1 MMNLYYINHLNERL
15 DLDTENIILQYQE
28 LFDYSWDVES
38 DNDRIMSFSRKS
50 ATIPV
55 TVTVTADTPE
65 EYAEILDQFHR
76 TVEKDVLALTA
87 GRLYLGDQY
96 LICYISGDIKQ
107 GAFMGVPIQ
116 VKNLSLVTDYPFW
129 IKEQAYTFKP
139 GSDHDT
145 GDLEFPFDC
154 PFDLMGDAAGIGV
167 INLEHYAAC
176 DFLITVYGPCTNPRI
191 VISGNI
197 YEVRTKLDAGEYMQI
212 DSRSFTI
219 TRVKDGGQKVN
230 EFDNRNSSSGRIFKK
245 ISPGYNLVSWDGSFG
260 FDITLYI
267 ERSEPLW
274 ITDSQ

>member
-1 MMNLYYINHLNERL
+1 MNLYYINHLNERL

-65 EYAEILDQFHR
+65 EYVEILARFHR
-76 TVEKDVLALTA
+76 TVEKDVLAMTP
-87 GRLYLGDQY
+87 GRLHLGDQY

-107 GAFMGVPIQ
+107 DAFMGVPIQ

-139 GSDHDT
+139 RGDHDP

-167 INLEHYAAC
+167 INLDHYAAC

-219 TRVKDGGQKVN
+219 TRVKVGGQKVN

-260 FDITLYI
+260 FDVTLYV

-274 ITDSQ
+274 ITDS